1 MSKAAELAALI
12 GSQTALS
19 NRNMVVNGSMNIA
32 QRSVSETGLGGSSG
46 YFTLDRFKAT
56 VTSSGRFTMA
66 QTAITDL
73 PGFANALHL
82 DCTTADTSIAADEN
96 LVIQHK
102 FEGQDLQ
109 RLQKGTSSAK
119 PVTVSFYAKANAA
132 FTFVVELYD
141 LDNTRNITQKFITST
156 SWTRHTLTFPG
167 DTSGAFDD
175 DNAASMNLSFWLHAG
190 TTFGGTG
197 GTFVDNTWGTPTN
210 ANRTSGIS
218 SFFSSTDNDLK
229 ITGVQM
235 ELGEQ
240 ATPFEHRSFADEL
253 ARCQRYTY
261 VPTKTLGLTGQS
273 GGFLGRVVYP
283 VTMRSA
289 PALTL
294 TASAGYDNSNA
305 FGNSPEA
312 NEFTITNVNSGNG
325 VSFSTAPTGMIITE
339 QTKEEC
345 MIGFS
350 GASTPNE
357 EIQNPIY
364 ALKFGTGAS
373 MLLSAE
379 L

>member
-12 GSQTALS
+12 SSQSALS
-19 NRNMVVNGSMNIA
+19 DRNMVINGAMNVA
-32 QRSVSETGLGGSSG
+32 QRSVSETGLGGASG

-82 DCTTADTSIAADEN
+82 DCTTADTSIDADEN

-119 PVTVSFYAKANAA
+119 SVTVSFYAKANAA

-141 LDNTRNITQKFITST
+141 LDNTRNITQKFTTAT

-240 ATPFEHRSFADEL
+240 ATAFEHRSFADEL
-253 ARCQRYTY
+253 ARCHRYFHQFQKSSEGGEIIIAGATSSATAFNAHMFMPMRAA
-261 VPTKTLGLTGQS
+261 PTVTFPTSASVRQGS
-273 GGFLGRVVYP
+273 GTFNVSSW
-283 VTMRSA
+283 SA
-289 PALTL
+289 STHHPNGTFNLFASMASSATAN
-294 TASAGYDNSNA
+294 TASFAY
-305 FGNSPEA
+305 
-312 NEFTITNVNSGNG
+312 
-325 VSFSTAPTGMIITE
+325 SF
-339 QTKEEC
+339 
-345 MIGFS
+345 
-350 GASTPNE
+350 
-357 EIQNPIY
+357 QNDIS
-364 ALKFGTGAS
+364 FD
-373 MLLSAE
+373 AE

>member
-19 NRNMVVNGSMNIA
+19 DRNMVLNGAMNVA
-32 QRSVSETGLGGSSG
+32 QRSVSETGLGGASG

-82 DCTTADTSIAADEN
+82 DCTTADTSIDADEN

-119 PVTVSFYAKANAA
+119 SVTVSFYAKANAA

-141 LDNTRNITQKFITST
+141 LDNTRNITQKFTTAT

-240 ATPFEHRSFADEL
+240 VTPFQHEDISTTIAK
-253 ARCQRYTY
+253 CQRYFFREGNVGEALHY
-261 VPTKTLGLTGQS
+261 VTTGPVAGQRWYFQALPVQMRADPTDTIYAAGSQAQSGKAQKDDGTFHDVSGSYTSQDTLGLLLSGQ
-273 GGFLGRVVYP
+273 
-283 VTMRSA
+283 
-289 PALTL
+289 
-294 TASAGYDNSNA
+294 DNSHN
-305 FGNSPEA
+305 F
-312 NEFTITNVNSGNG
+312 FFFDFDVD
-325 VSFSTAPTGMIITE
+325 
-339 QTKEEC
+339 
-345 MIGFS
+345 
-350 GASTPNE
+350 
-357 EIQNPIY
+357 
-364 ALKFGTGAS
+364 
-373 MLLSAE
+373 AE